1 MTMGRVGAF
10 AVAILSAVVLS
21 SQTWGAEFY
30 VDSLAGPGG
39 TGSLS
44 AAFRSIQEGLN
55 VLKPGDTLYVRGDT
69 SGSGRIYSET
79 PMFPVSGFNGSPITV
94 RSFPGDKV
102 IVSTT
107 ETIILDRDFIVV
119 KGFIF
124 DHQKLESDAIR
135 WSGNNI
141 NLSECEV
148 RNGSRDGIDVSAK
161 AKNVTISHCVIH
173 HFVWADPARRDA
185 HCIVANPGVI
195 GVRITGNTIY
205 NCSGDGIHL
214 FANDSTPVSL
224 YVTNA
229 VIENNTIYST
239 LGANSENGL
248 DLKGGIDI
256 DVKQNDIYG
265 FTQNKAVVV
274 QKGAKNLR
282 LEGNRIHDSARG
294 VEFRWEAARFQHDI
308 TVTRNV
314 FFNITGQYA
323 LKFDGVVNVE
333 VIHNTFHNNAGNSIR
348 VEHKGIIAGIIKNNL
363 FHLSGSPRISG
374 RLAADYS
381 HNGWFTSSAGALT
394 GSQDTVGVDPLFW
407 DVLANDFR
415 LISTSP
421 AIDRGTP
428 VGIPYRGLA
437 PDLGAFENIKTST
450 PTSASTRGPFK
461 EQ

>member
-1 MTMGRVGAF
+1 MKIARIGAF
-10 AVAILSAVVLS
+10 IAALLPASVLS

-30 VDSLAGPGG
+30 VDSLAAPGG
-39 TGSLS
+39 VGLLS
-44 AAFRSIQEGLN
+44 APFKSIQEGLN
-55 VLKPGDTLYVRGDT
+55 VLKPGDTLYVRGDPA
-69 SGSGRIYSET
+69 GSGRIYSET
-79 PMFPVSGFNGSPITV
+79 PMFLVSGVNGSPITV
-94 RSFPGDKV
+94 RSFPGEKV

-107 ETIILDRDFIVV
+107 ETIILDRDFIVI

-161 AKNVTISHCVIH
+161 AKNVTISHCLIH
-173 HFVWADPARRDA
+173 DFVWADTARRDA

-195 GVRITGNTIY
+195 GIRITGNTIY

-214 FANDSTPVSL
+214 FANDSTPVLL

-248 DLKGGIDI
+248 DFKGGVDI
-256 DVKQNDIYG
+256 AVKQNDIYG
-265 FTQNKAVVV
+265 FTKNKAVVV
-274 QKGAKNLR
+274 QKGTKNLR

-294 VEFRWEAARFQHDI
+294 VEFRWEAGSFQHNI
-308 TVTRNV
+308 TVTRNI

-323 LKFDGVVNVE
+323 LKFDGVVNVK
-333 VIHNTFHNNAGNSIR
+333 VIHNTFHNSAGNAIR
-348 VEHKGIIAGIIKNNL
+348 VEQKGIIGGIIKNNL
-363 FHLSGSPRISG
+363 IHLSGAPRISG

-381 HNGWFTSSAGALT
+381 HNGWFRSSAGSLT
-394 GSQDTVGVDPLFW
+394 SSQDTVGADPLFW
-407 DVLANDFR
+407 NVPAKDFR
-415 LISTSP
+415 LTSTSS
-421 AIDRGTP
+421 AINRGTP
-428 VGIPYRGLA
+428 VGIPYHGLA
-437 PDLGAFENIKTST
+437 PDLGAFENIENSTST
-450 PTSASTRGPFK
+450 IGPTNGPFK
-461 EQ
+461 EH